1 MVSQVKK
8 HNAAVYKVERLE
20 ARVSKREK
28 DLFAKAAAIQGRSL
42 TEFVISS
49 LHDTALRVLESHNI
63 IKLTGRD
70 SEIFANALLNP
81 PEPNKNLKAAAKR
94 YFELVGK

>member
-8 HNAAVYKVERLE
+8 QGAAFYKVERLE

-49 LHDTALRVLESHNI
+49 LHDTAMRIIESHKV
-63 IKLTGRD
+63 IKLTERD
-70 SEIFANALLNP
+70 SEVFVNALLNP